1 MNCTSRY
8 ICVCVYVC
16 VRAFVSI
23 IVKTL
28 QSFLHEFQNFQE
40 NKCSEHFKF
49 KFNLNIFC
57 IGEEDDEK
65 GGREKDTLLI
75 TNSSDQNCVK
85 NIYIRIYII
94 NCIH

>member
-65 GGREKDTLLI
+65 GGRENDTLLI

-85 NIYIRIYII
+85 KI
-94 NCIH
+94 CI

>member
-1 MNCTSRY
+1 M
-8 ICVCVYVC
+8 C

-65 GGREKDTLLI
+65 GGRENDTLLI

-85 NIYIRIYII
+85 KI
-94 NCIH
+94 CI